1 MIPADKSDEAKRM
14 IEQEIN
20 AVLSNPNRVKEKGCV
35 ACHVLFTLV
44 DRMGISEAEASD
56 RLSEILLHDRDLN
69 DAFIDIVE
77 NVHMKQR
84 MMGVSFSLKNREAK
98 NRYID
103 SQMKDA
109 LYELNI
115 DLMNYGKDVVMRKL
129 LITYLSLQL
138 AQTIGIDHHAAKEEL
153 YYYMR
158 IKDDET
164 HTILT
169 EFMDRFYDKI
179 CKGRDE
185 SSSTTLFP

>member
-1 MIPADKSDEAKRM
+1 MINFMVPGDKNDVAKRM

-20 AVLSNPNRVKEKGCV
+20 TVLSNPSRVKDKGCV

-56 RLSEILLHDRDLN
+56 QLSEILLHDRELN
-69 DAFIDIVE
+69 EVFIDIVE

-84 MMGVSFSLKNREAK
+84 MMGVSFSIKNREAK
-98 NRYID
+98 NRYIN

-115 DLMNYGKDVVMRKL
+115 DLMNYGNDIVMRKL

-164 HTILT
+164 HTMLT
-169 EFMDRFYDKI
+169 EFMDRFYEKI
-179 CKGRDE
+179 RKGRNE
-185 SSSTTLFP
+185 SSLN